1 MERESWDLSKNVYC
15 LGAEVYPLDPAMLY
29 SPQQGA
35 PASRRQEDQLKTQ
48 EMQPP
53 DSAVGF
59 GLSEATWPG
68 TESRGYNS
76 S

>member
-1 MERESWDLSKNVYC
+1 MEREFWGLSKNVYSV
-15 LGAEVYPLDPAMLY
+15 GAEVYSLDPAMLY
-29 SPQQGA
+29 SLQQGA

-48 EMQPP
+48 EIQPP

-68 TESRGYNS
+68 PEGRGYNS
-76 S
+76 G